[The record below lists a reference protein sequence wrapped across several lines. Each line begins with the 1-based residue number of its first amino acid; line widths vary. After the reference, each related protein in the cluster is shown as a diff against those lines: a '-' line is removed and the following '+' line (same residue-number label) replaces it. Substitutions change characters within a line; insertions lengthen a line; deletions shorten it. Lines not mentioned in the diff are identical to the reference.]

1 MSDAAKTDDRKT
13 DDRKTY
19 LTTERA
25 GFVVAGRR
33 IPPVY
38 EEGKPARPKVDH
50 ELQLLDAEASYELA
64 QGTIVLQPS
73 AAGDRPP
80 EREGKRKAAAQAS

>member
-1 MSDAAKTDDRKT
+1 MSDDRMSQEPKN
-13 DDRKTY
+13 Y
-19 LTTERA
+19 VTTERA

-38 EEGKPARPKVDH
+38 EEGKPARPTVGH

-64 QGTIVLQPS
+64 QGTIVLRAS
-73 AAGDRPP
+73 AADDRPSD
-80 EREGKRKAAAQAS
+80 REGKRKAAAQAS